1 MVEQS
6 MIALLVVVTPII
18 RVGNC
23 AVSSTDLCAGF
34 TDALNSMRQ
43 AVAKGLPG
51 YGNVPR
57 SQSMFALSCYY
68 ELVQAAIV
76 NTEVCKPVNFLN
88 GGKSMNYWA
97 MITTRNPLTD
107 AEIIRRAV
115 DSWRIP
121 VINYG
126 LRADAVYRDK
136 RLEAFANAV
145 YYKSI
150 YFGCAIKTCKAT
162 KIMPAFQAAAC
173 VFDSAPVLNRPLYTP
188 STAYTG
194 CTSDQQCSNLLPGAT
209 CGTEVVP
216 PKGLCLSNGRNF
228 LNRGK

>member
-1 MVEQS
+1 MVSRLSEEDVDDDEDEGDDNDGGS
-6 MIALLVVVTPII
+6 
-18 RVGNC
+18 
-23 AVSSTDLCAGF
+23 AGF

-136 RLEAFANAV
+136 RLEAFANV
-145 YYKSI
+145 S
-150 YFGCAIKTCKAT
+150 CKLHFF
-162 KIMPAFQAAAC
+162 KH
-173 VFDSAPVLNRPLYTP
+173 LYW
-188 STAYTG
+188 
-194 CTSDQQCSNLLPGAT
+194 LLD
-209 CGTEVVP
+209 
-216 PKGLCLSNGRNF
+216 NYR
-228 LNRGK
+228 